1 MLKPYYFT
9 KRALQVGFNINLN
22 SHKINHSNSILTIE
36 PNFPEIGNDFRY
48 NSKILKEMATLYAR
62 IKNHYKFKHQT
73 LFSASFDKTDEVLDE
88 TQFFI
93 TLKINQNLTESDV
106 DNIDIKSSV
115 EHHIHQQEV
124 KDSRWRFD
132 TINSLTIY
140 FYKLLK

>member
-9 KRALQVGFNINLN
+9 KRALQVGINTSLN
-22 SHKINHSNSILTIE
+22 SHKINHSISILTIE

-48 NSKILKEMATLYAR
+48 KNKILKEMATIYAR
-62 IKNHYKFKHQT
+62 LKNQYKFKHQT
-73 LFSASFDKTDEVLDE
+73 LFSASFDKNDEVLYE

-106 DNIDIKSSV
+106 DNIDKKSSV
-115 EHHIHQQEV
+115 EHHIHQQEL
-124 KDSRWRFD
+124 KDSGWRFD
-132 TINSLTIY
+132 KINSLTIY